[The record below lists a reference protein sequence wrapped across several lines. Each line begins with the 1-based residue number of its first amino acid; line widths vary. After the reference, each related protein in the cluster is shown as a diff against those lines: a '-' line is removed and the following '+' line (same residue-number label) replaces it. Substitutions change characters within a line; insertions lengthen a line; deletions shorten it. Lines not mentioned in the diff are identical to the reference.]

1 VPSGQISGFSSHH
14 PALSRGA
21 YRDRHETWGGDAV
34 DVEVPL
40 TSGAEAD
47 GEIVWSWRRDA
58 GVKLAGRD
66 LQATVAKEPVHR
78 GEREDKP
85 LKPSRRECRTSSV
98 DACLDK

>member
-1 VPSGQISGFSSHH
+1 LRN

-47 GEIVWSWRRDA
+47 GEIVWSWHPDA
-58 GVKLAGRD
+58 GVKSAD
-66 LQATVAKEPVHR
+66 DDPQATVAKEPIT
-78 GEREDKP
+78 GEH
-85 LKPSRRECRTSSV
+85 V
-98 DACLDK
+98 

>member
-1 VPSGQISGFSSHH
+1 MFFLDSFGNLILPHKPLRRIYTLYSGVQNSPNYPCPSGYFVAGGRACAVGQISGFSSRH

-47 GEIVWSWRRDA
+47 GEIVW
-58 GVKLAGRD
+58 
-66 LQATVAKEPVHR
+66 T
-78 GEREDKP
+78 
-85 LKPSRRECRTSSV
+85 
-98 DACLDK
+98 